1 MASFLLMM
9 YQLQNGGLVFAVLIR
24 LLKSKRLHKSVHLT
38 FVSMKKI
45 CTILLPI
52 LILFSCKKDVTEL
65 PSATQSG
72 ANIFGAKVNG
82 EFWVPQG
89 FGPFPANDKLTSQLF
104 PNGDLRIIAKN
115 IASSP
120 NESEFDMFVTGV
132 TGTGIYLL
140 NNDVS
145 YPSLIKG
152 YGYFVRR
159 KLTPTNEW
167 ITSSTNTGT
176 VTITRFD
183 PANHIVSG
191 TFQFN
196 AGSLY
201 TPGNI
206 LSVTEGRFDLTTQ

>member
-1 MASFLLMM
+1 M
-9 YQLQNGGLVFAVLIR
+9 
-24 LLKSKRLHKSVHLT
+24 KRIFT
-38 FVSMKKI
+38 YFI
-45 CTILLPI
+45 F
-52 LILFSCKKDVTEL
+52 ILFLVSCKKDIDEL
-65 PSATQSG
+65 PPATQTG
-72 ANIFGAKVNG
+72 ANTFGAKVNG

-89 FGPFPANDKLTSQLF
+89 LGPIPANDKLESQLF

-120 NESEFDMFVTGV
+120 NESEFDMFI
-132 TGTGIYLL
+132 TGITGPGTYSL

-145 YPSLIKG
+145 YPQLVKSF
-152 YGYFVRR
+152 GYFVKR
-159 KLTPTNEW
+159 KLTPSNEW
-167 ITSSTNTGT
+167 ITSSTNTGA

-201 TPGNI
+201 TPGDI
-206 LSVTEGRFDLTTQ
+206 LPVTEGRFDLTTQ